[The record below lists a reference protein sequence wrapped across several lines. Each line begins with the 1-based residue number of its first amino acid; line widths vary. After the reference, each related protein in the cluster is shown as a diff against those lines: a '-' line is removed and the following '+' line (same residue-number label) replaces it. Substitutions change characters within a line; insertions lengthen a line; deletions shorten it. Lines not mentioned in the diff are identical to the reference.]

1 MGGSGEAGPESGGAA
16 RVSSVTG
23 TVPSRG
29 STRLGK
35 AGPRGGAGGDGRV
48 TSGLA
53 CSVTALR
60 HHTVRDERCDA
71 IGSALKS
78 DTHPAPRAPRTARTC
93 CLRVCDD
100 SLLTEPG
107 RAGGPLHGAG
117 GPPSPSRP
125 LALGASVGGNRWRG
139 ARGYRAGRRAHPS
152 G

>member
-1 MGGSGEAGPESGGAA
+1 MARDDGVGGSGEAGPESGGAA

-60 HHTVRDERCDA
+60 HHTVGDERCDT
-71 IGSALKS
+71 IGAALKS
-78 DTHPAPRAPRTARTC
+78 DTRPAPRAPRPAHRE
-93 CLRVCDD
+93 D
-100 SLLTEPG
+100 LL
-107 RAGGPLHGAG
+107 
-117 GPPSPSRP
+117 PPR
-125 LALGASVGGNRWRG
+125 L
-139 ARGYRAGRRAHPS
+139 
-152 G
+152 